1 VLTGLVYL
9 ISLAGIATAWF
20 LRRSWSLADRAV
32 VVGVSLGAFML
43 ALPFISGEYAR
54 RLLLMTP
61 VPVGIVLACVLV
73 TLRLG
78 SRGVIGTIGA
88 VLAACLVLIPSVSS
102 ITRLG
107 RPVVQEQTVAELEAL
122 RALIPEPR
130 TTLVSAR
137 HGLQWWAG
145 YVLFT
150 PVRDQN
156 LPEDA
161 FTKYSRVLMIEETGQ
176 GVGSGPP
183 GGPSGGGRQDGGR
196 SELRAGRRDGGGG
209 PPGGMG
215 GPGGRGSIPE
225 GSMKIGEGETLRVW
239 ELVAPTVG
247 APANGAGPGAPG
259 A

>member
-1 VLTGLVYL
+1 LL
-9 ISLAGIATAWF
+9 
-20 LRRSWSLADRAV
+20 
-32 VVGVSLGAFML
+32 
-43 ALPFISGEYAR
+43 FIG
-54 RLLLMTP
+54 LLLWI
-61 VPVGIVLACVLV
+61 VPDFFRFYVTDAVWSASDGAACRVQGTGACWAFVERKLDYFRYGSYPELQRWRV
-73 TLRLG
+73 DLTL
-78 SRGVIGTIGA
+78 IIGA
-88 VLAACLVLIPSVSS
+88 VLAACLVLIPSVGS

-183 GGPSGGGRQDGGR
+183 GGPSGGGRRDGGR

-215 GPGGRGSIPE
+215 GPGGRVSIPE
-225 GSMKIGEGETLRVW
+225 GAKKIFEGETLRVW

-247 APANGAGPGAPG
+247 APANRAGPGAPG